1 MVKNYVVAC
10 PDCGSR
16 LYAEVT
22 NRDVYELHLDKE
34 YELVMVHQRGINSS
48 GERAVF
54 CMDCGFEEKTDAP
67 TFVDK
72 HPELIVEVD
81 E

>member
-1 MVKNYVVAC
+1 MRNYVVAC

-16 LYAEVT
+16 LYVEELT
-22 NRDVYELHLDKE
+22 RDIYELHLDKE
-34 YELVMVHQRGINSS
+34 HEIVYVHMTGIKSKGELS
-48 GERAVF
+48 VF

-72 HPELIVEVD
+72 HPELVVEVD